1 MKKKLAAIAFAGASL
16 AMFAGAPSAG
26 AAHCVA
32 PAQEESTP
40 GYSYFGTDHVQ
51 EADHNEGTRH
61 GADPDAGVEG
71 TPGASGCRDADTS
84 PSDRAP
90 GQAKKSQ

>member
-26 AAHCVA
+26 AGHCV
-32 PAQEESTP
+32 EGDSP

-51 EADHNEGTRH
+51 ESDHAEGEKVH
-61 GADPDAGVEG
+61 AG
-71 TPGASGCRDADTS
+71 TPAASNCRETS
-84 PSDRAP
+84 GSPADRAP
-90 GQAKKSQ
+90 GQNR

>member
-26 AAHCVA
+26 AAHCVEGDSA
-32 PAQEESTP
+32 

-51 EADHNEGTRH
+51 EADHNEGIRH
-61 GADPDAGVEG
+61 GADPEVEGSG
-71 TPGASGCRDADTS
+71 TPGASGCRSTDTS

-90 GQAKKSQ
+90 GKQDS

>member
-1 MKKKLAAIAFAGASL
+1 MKKQLAALAFAGASL

-26 AAHCVA
+26 AGHCVA
-32 PAQEESTP
+32 PAGEASAP

-51 EADHNEGTRH
+51 DGTHMNGENNEGQGQHAGTS
-61 GADPDAGVEG
+61 GASNCRSTDADAGI
-71 TPGASGCRDADTS
+71 S

-90 GQAKKSQ
+90 GKQNR